1 MRGLAIG
8 RATGNVYSPFHAQ
21 PGCCLLL
28 NSRNCCSGGWTT
40 GVWGGGGFYRLQWTI
55 PASTAIPGQ
64 LLRFDGALDNL
75 PGSCCCSHESTD
87 LIRPGMVPGT
97 LCTSCNTQCKLCAQ
111 GGLRVSWG
119 MSERFSTI
127 FINTR
132 TTQGLGYFIRKGY
145 WASKRVLWPTD
156 IGPIPEGVRSHCWDS
171 PPPLPCPSTNLTRE
185 QFHEKSALSWTG
197 KRRAEIK
204 QSLLTFLGLH
214 SKLNSYGLDFSRATC
229 T

>member
-75 PGSCCCSHESTD
+75 PGSCCFSHESTD

-97 LCTSCNTQCKLCAQ
+97 LCSSCNTQSKLCAQ

-119 MSERFSTI
+119 IREI
-127 FINTR
+127 FDHFYKHQNHSGF
-132 TTQGLGYFIRKGY
+132 GLFYQKRLLGLQESSLAHRHRAHPWGREEPLLGPPATALPLNQLDAGAGPWEVCPFLNRKKESRDKAEFI
-145 WASKRVLWPTD
+145 D
-156 IGPIPEGVRSHCWDS
+156 
-171 PPPLPCPSTNLTRE
+171 
-185 QFHEKSALSWTG
+185 
-197 KRRAEIK
+197 
-204 QSLLTFLGLH
+204 FLG
-214 SKLNSYGLDFSRATC
+214 SAFKA
-229 T
+229 

>member
-1 MRGLAIG
+1 MAGH
-8 RATGNVYSPFHAQ
+8 RAMFIHLSMPSPDAACFSTAGTAALGDEPQ
-21 PGCCLLL
+21 VCG
-28 NSRNCCSGGWTT
+28 
-40 GVWGGGGFYRLQWTI
+40 GGGGFYRLQWTI

-75 PGSCCCSHESTD
+75 PGSCCFSHESTD

-97 LCTSCNTQCKLCAQ
+97 LCSSCNTQSKLCVQ

-156 IGPIPEGVRSHCWDS
+156 IGPIPGGVRSHCWD
-171 PPPLPCPSTNLTRE
+171 PPTALPLN
-185 QFHEKSALSWTG
+185 Q
-197 KRRAEIK
+197 
-204 QSLLTFLGLH
+204 
-214 SKLNSYGLDFSRATC
+214 LDAGAGP
-229 T
+229 